1 METDIKSELDQELN
15 NAIDRWLVERQQLL
29 SLYIDLPQMSIGGDV
44 LAAVHRLCEALV
56 DYTSHG
62 HFQVYEQLLLV
73 ITNRDEARAAPLRQL
88 LAKINATTDRI
99 LVFDD
104 EYGDVEKLSIQDV
117 GHFTKRLSKLG
128 EDLTSRFNY
137 EDDFMALYDGVF
149 ISQNSH
155 N

>member
-1 METDIKSELDQELN
+1 M
-15 NAIDRWLVERQQLL
+15 
-29 SLYIDLPQMSIGGDV
+29 
-44 LAAVHRLCEALV
+44 
-56 DYTSHG
+56 
-62 HFQVYEQLLLV
+62 

-88 LAKINATTDRI
+88 LGKINATTDRI

-149 ISQNSH
+149 IRQNSH